1 MANLLTTQILEDGDR
16 NVVVHVVGFLDTS
29 DLAATTILDPA
40 TLTARFPPFSQLRID
55 KIEFAVEDTLT
66 VNVLWD
72 ATADVT
78 AATLVGRGCLKWKD
92 TGGLI
97 NNAGAGKTGAI
108 QVATQGWAAAAVLA
122 FTFTMYC
129 VKQ

>member
-1 MANLLTTQILEDGDR
+1 MANVLTTQILEDGER
-16 NVVVHVVGFLDTS
+16 NTVVHVTGLLDTS
-29 DLAATTILDPA
+29 DLAATIIVDVSALSERVPPA
-40 TLTARFPPFSQLRID
+40 TQLRID

-78 AATLVGRGCLKWKD
+78 AASLVGRGCFKWKD

-97 NNAGAGKTGAI
+97 NNAGAGKTGDI
-108 QVATQGWAAAAVLA
+108 FVSTQGWAASAILA
-122 FTFTMYC
+122 FTFTLYC